1 MGLVPWHIDVVPSQL
16 LFDSSI
22 LHTQDILCHI
32 VCYCLSSS
40 AAEKLIKH
48 ENMT

>member
-32 VCYCLSSS
+32 VFVQFSCR
-40 AAEKLIKH
+40 EINK
-48 ENMT
+48 T